1 MTAPP
6 SSFADAARAYRTRVA
21 YPPWLFTTLAERF
34 LPAHPRRLADL
45 AAGTGRLAAG
55 FSPYFEECLLIDS
68 SPEMLAEARHQAYA
82 ETCRVSFLC
91 TRVED
96 LTADLGPC
104 DAVSIGRALHLL
116 PRQPTLDSL
125 ERITAPGSLILLC
138 EAGTRWDKLNAWFGP
153 CRAVGGKY
161 KNPGP
166 RVADSKPY
174 AFFAGSPFEHL
185 DSMAVAG
192 EQQIALDDL
201 VERTFSYS
209 TSNRAV
215 LGDRAPSMADELR
228 DTLQPFAVAGVIT
241 EAVFCQAVVFR
252 RR

>member
-1 MTAPP
+1 MAAPP
-6 SSFADAARAYRTRVA
+6 SSFADAARAYHTRVA

-68 SPEMLAEARHQAYA
+68 SPEMLAEARHRAYA
-82 ETCRVSFLC
+82 ETCRIGFLC
-91 TRVED
+91 ARVED
-96 LTADLGPC
+96 LTAELGPF

-116 PRQPTLDSL
+116 PHRATLDSL
-125 ERITAPGSLILLC
+125 ERITAPGSLILIC
-138 EAGTRWDKLNAWFGP
+138 EAGTRSDKHNPWYGP
-153 CRAVGGKY
+153 YRAVRKKY

-185 DSMAVAG
+185 DSMEVAG
-192 EQQIALDDL
+192 AQQVALDDL
-201 VERTFSYS
+201 VERAFSYS
-209 TSNRAV
+209 TSSHAV
-215 LGDRAPSMADELR
+215 LGERSAAMAAELR
-228 DTLQPFAVAGVIT
+228 DVLEPFAEAGVIT
-241 EAVFCQAVVFR
+241 EAVFCQTLVFR